1 MRFRPGDYLV
11 VDDYSGATHFR
22 SECVKTRDGLIVH
35 RDEADVKDWKDVQR
49 EEAKRVRYARP
60 PREVRPDVPSPRVFP
75 FQKFVGNTNVLI
87 PSGPMTHLYPSEP
100 NGIGDMEIGYS
111 FFVF

>member
-11 VDDYSGATHFR
+11 VDDYSGATQLR

-35 RDEADVKDWKDVQR
+35 RDDVDVKDWKDIQR
-49 EEAKRVRYARP
+49 EEARRVRYARP
-60 PREVRPDVPSPRVFP
+60 PRDVRPSTPSDRVFP

-87 PSGPMTHLYPSEP
+87 PFGPTTHLYPSEP